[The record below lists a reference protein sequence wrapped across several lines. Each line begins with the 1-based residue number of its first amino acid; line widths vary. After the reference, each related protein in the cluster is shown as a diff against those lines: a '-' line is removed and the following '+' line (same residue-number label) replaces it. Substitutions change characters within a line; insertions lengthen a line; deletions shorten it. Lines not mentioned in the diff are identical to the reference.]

1 MFVKKMHRT
10 FVQGATCA
18 RPSRLLLAAALV
30 TCAFGGF
37 ALRLAWATPGQ
48 DATSSLVSGAVLLDE
63 IDTKGETDTHEIEI
77 KAKGEWEMRILRF
90 RIEPDGHTG
99 WHSHPGPVFVMVTA
113 GTLSLYQA
121 DDPDNPTDYH
131 AGEGFVED
139 AGRVHIARNEGDVDL
154 ELDAFLLIPL
164 GEPARIDEPA
174 P

>member
-1 MFVKKMHRT
+1 MTKNKLKLT
-10 FVQGATCA
+10 
-18 RPSRLLLAAALV
+18 LAGIVIAG
-30 TCAFGGF
+30 TFGG
-37 ALRLAWATPGQ
+37 AVLQLAWATPGQ
-48 DATSSLVSGAVLLDE
+48 DVTSFPVSGAVLVDE
-63 IDTKGETDTHEIEI
+63 IDTKGETDTHEVEI
-77 KAKGEWEMRILRF
+77 KASGQWEMRVIHF
-90 RIEPDGHTG
+90 HFEPDGHTG

-113 GTLSLYQA
+113 GTLTLYQA
-121 DDPDNPTDYH
+121 DDPDNPTDYF